1 MKAAYENEITLF
13 VNGCLASYTGKK
25 SELKRCLE
33 IILGLK
39 KHNPEALFFEQVEPI
54 QFMLENPSLSLTLTP
69 TEVPE
74 AKALIRKLL
83 TETHDALVKKQFLAE
98 ELAPDD
104 SQFVQLFGALNQYR
118 LNNPIDTQD
127 ENQQPEGSSPP
138 F

>member
-25 SELKRCLE
+25 SQLKRCLE

-39 KHNPEALFFEQVEPI
+39 NHNPEDLFFDQVEPI
-54 QFMLENPSLSLTLTP
+54 QFMLVNPSPSLTLTT
-69 TEVPE
+69 TEIPQ

-83 TETHDALVKKQFLAE
+83 TQTHDSLVQKKFLAV

-118 LNNPIDTQD
+118 LHNPIDTQD